1 MGGPD
6 TNKASRAAGRAL
18 PALLDNDD
26 PALFPKL
33 TDEQLGLLTK
43 YGQVRSTEVGE
54 FLFRDGDATYD
65 AMVLMEGR
73 VAVVLGSGDAE
84 RELPI
89 QLPRDLMVELNI
101 LTGQCVGATGV
112 VREAGSVPIDCGGSL
127 RP

>member
-33 TDEQLGLLTK
+33 TDEQLGLLAK

-73 VAVVLGSGDAE
+73 VAIVLGSGDAE
-84 RELPI
+84 RELAI
-89 QLPRDLMVELNI
+89 SWLNS
-101 LTGQCVGATGV
+101 T
-112 VREAGSVPIDCGGSL
+112 S
-127 RP
+127 